1 MNASSAVSVAFD
13 PLLGWTVLAVL
24 GGIGLVLVLLGL
36 RAGARGTLW
45 RLGSLI
51 VVLAALSN
59 PSLVEEQRKP
69 IADVA
74 LVVVDDSD
82 SMAIGDRR
90 QQVQAARET
99 LKRKLGQQEGL
110 EVREA
115 VLPPAHIQLG
125 SERPGGTRLIET
137 MRSALVEVP
146 PERLAGVVLLTDGQ
160 VHDVPANLP
169 PELGGAPLHA
179 LIAGKKNERDRL
191 IVLEQSPRFG
201 VVGREVT
208 TKFRIEDP
216 AGGTAPVTLS
226 VGGNVVRRLDV
237 PIGKSVELPITVGN
251 PGANVVELE
260 VAPGPTELTLD
271 NNRALFTIN
280 GVRDR
285 LRVLLVSGEPYQ
297 GERAWRNLLKS
308 DPAVDLV
315 HFTILRTPQKDDF
328 TPVRELSLIVFPMR
342 ELFEQKLKEFDLIIF
357 DRYESGSLITRDY
370 FKNIAEYVKGGG
382 ALLVSVGPQFATQRS
397 LYRTPL
403 GAVLPAS
410 PLGDVLETPFKPKV
424 TEIGQR
430 HPVTAD
436 LPQMGLPGKE
446 PEWGRWFRV
455 VTSRTE
461 HGNAVLSG
469 ADDKPLVVLDRVGEG
484 RVAELLSDHL
494 WLWNRGIDGGGPQPE
509 LVRRVAHWLMK
520 EPDLEEEALRAT
532 SVGGRIEVTRR
543 TLATTFPP
551 VTMTSPDG
559 STQDDHAQPD
569 QPRAGPGRDRRRQ
582 ARPLPLRRRHAA
594 HRGGG
599 RQSRPAGI
607 LRRARDRPEA
617 EAAGRG
623 LGRHLDVAGRQCRPR
638 HPLGA
643 ARPRRRRLGLDR
655 APAQRGLYGGRH
667 QPAAAAA
674 GDPGGAGVPDGD
686 RECVVARGAVE
697 RPRTHRL
704 KRFPMGWNRSRFHP
718 IGNARTGD
726 CGFTGMFRPA
736 DSSRTE
742 YALTGGYRCPSGRQG
757 PRDGRFWDRRAP
769 AAWRSFPVRPGR
781 RRQGP
786 GRRSTFRCPAARRNA
801 RSPRP
806 SRRRRP

>member
-1 MNASSAVSVAFD
+1 MNATSAVSVAFD
-13 PLLGWTVLAVL
+13 PLLGWPLLAVL

-36 RAGARGTLW
+36 RAGARGTMW
-45 RLGSLI
+45 RLGSLV

-59 PSLVEEQRKP
+59 PSLIEEQRKP

-82 SMAIGDRR
+82 SMAIGERR
-90 QQVQAARET
+90 TQVQAAREM

-160 VHDVPANLP
+160 VHDVPAGLP
-169 PELGGAPLHA
+169 PELGAAPLHA
-179 LIAGKKNERDRL
+179 LIAGKKGERDRL

-208 TKFRIEDP
+208 TKFRVEDP

-226 VGGNVVRRLDV
+226 VGGDVVRRLDV
-237 PIGKSVELPITVGN
+237 PVGKSIELPITVGN
-251 PGANVVELE
+251 PGANVVELD
-260 VAPGPTELTLD
+260 VAPGPNELTLD

-342 ELFEQKLKEFDLIIF
+342 ELFEQKLKEFDLMIF
-357 DRYESGSLITRDY
+357 DRYESGGLITRDY

-382 ALLVSVGPQFATQRS
+382 ALLVSVGPMFATQRS

-403 GAVLPAS
+403 GAVLPAA

-430 HPVTAD
+430 HPVTAN
-436 LPQMGLPGKE
+436 LPQMGDPGKE
-446 PEWGRWFRV
+446 PEWGRWFRL
-455 VTSRTE
+455 VTSRVE
-461 HGNAVLSG
+461 HGNAILSG

-559 STQDDHAQPD
+559 STRTIDLKQTSPGLGLGVIDVDKPGLYRFDDGTLRTVAAVGNPD
-569 QPRAGPGRDRRRQ
+569 PLEFSDVRATDTKLK
-582 ARPLPLRRRHAA
+582 PLVEAS
-594 HRGGG
+594 GGG
-599 RQSRPAGI
+599 LMWLSDNPDPE
-607 LRRARDRPEA
+607 LRA
-617 EAAGRG
+617 
-623 LGRHLDVAGRQCRPR
+623 
-638 HPLGA
+638 
-643 ARPRRRRLGLDR
+643 
-655 APAQRGLYGGRH
+655 
-667 QPAAAAA
+667 
-674 GDPGGAGVPDGD
+674 
-686 RECVVARGAVE
+686 
-697 RPRTHRL
+697 
-704 KRFPMGWNRSRFHP
+704 
-718 IGNARTGD
+718 
-726 CGFTGMFRPA
+726 
-736 DSSRTE
+736 
-742 YALTGGYRCPSGRQG
+742 
-757 PRDGRFWDRRAP
+757 
-769 AAWRSFPVRPGR
+769 VRPGR
-781 RRQGP
+781 
-786 GRRSTFRCPAARRNA
+786 AAGGSDWIGLRRNEGYTVA
-801 RSPRP
+801 GINQLPLLPGILVALAFLMAIGSAWWREGR
-806 SRRRRP
+806 

>member
-1 MNASSAVSVAFD
+1 MNPSTAVSVAFD
-13 PLLGWTVLAVL
+13 PLLPWWLLAAL
-24 GGIGLVLVLLGL
+24 GAVGLALVLLGL
-36 RAGARGTLW
+36 RAGARGTIW
-45 RLGSLI
+45 RLGSLL
-51 VVLAALSN
+51 VVLAALAN
-59 PSLVEEQRKP
+59 PALIEEQRKP

-82 SMAIGDRR
+82 SMAIGERR

-125 SERPGGTRLIET
+125 SERPGGTRLIDT

-160 VHDVPANLP
+160 VHDVPAALP

-191 IVLEQSPRFG
+191 ITVEQSPRFG
-201 VVGREVT
+201 VVGRQVT
-208 TKFRIEDP
+208 MKFRVDDP

-226 VGGNVVRRLDV
+226 VGGEVVRKIDV
-237 PIGKSVELPITVGN
+237 PVGQSVELPITVTN
-251 PGANVVELE
+251 PGANVVEIE
-260 VAPGPTELTLD
+260 VAPGQSELTLD

-357 DRYESGSLITRDY
+357 DRYESGNLITRDY
-370 FKNIAEYVKGGG
+370 FRNIAEYVRNGG
-382 ALLVSVGPQFATQRS
+382 ALLVSVGPVFATQRS

-403 GAVLPAS
+403 GAVLPAA

-430 HPVTAD
+430 HPVTAN
-436 LPQMGLPGKE
+436 LPQAGEPGKE
-446 PEWGRWFRV
+446 PDWGRWFRV
-455 VTSRTE
+455 VTSRVE
-461 HGNAVLSG
+461 HGNAVMSG
-469 ADDKPLVVLDRVGEG
+469 ADDRPLVVLDRVGEG

-532 SVGGRIEVTRR
+532 AVGGHIEVSRR
-543 TLATTFPP
+543 TLATTFPK
-551 VTMTSPDG
+551 VTMTSPGGATRVLQPVQTAPGLGVAVVDVDKPGLYRFDDG
-559 STQDDHAQPD
+559 TLRAVAAVGNPD
-569 QPRAGPGRDRRRQ
+569 PLEFSDVRATDTKLK
-582 ARPLPLRRRHAA
+582 PLVEAS
-594 HRGGG
+594 GGG
-599 RQSRPAGI
+599 LLWLADN
-607 LRRARDRPEA
+607 A
-617 EAAGRG
+617 
-623 LGRHLDVAGRQCRPR
+623 
-638 HPLGA
+638 
-643 ARPRRRRLGLDR
+643 
-655 APAQRGLYGGRH
+655 
-667 QPAAAAA
+667 
-674 GDPGGAGVPDGD
+674 DPDI
-686 RECVVARGAVE
+686 
-697 RPRTHRL
+697 
-704 KRFPMGWNRSRFHP
+704 RS
-718 IGNARTGD
+718 
-726 CGFTGMFRPA
+726 
-736 DSSRTE
+736 
-742 YALTGGYRCPSGRQG
+742 
-757 PRDGRFWDRRAP
+757 
-769 AAWRSFPVRPGR
+769 VRPGR
-781 RRQGP
+781 SAG
-786 GRRSTFRCPAARRNA
+786 GSDWLGLRRNEGYTVSGINQTPLLPGILVA
-801 RSPRP
+801 LAFLMAIASAWWREGR
-806 SRRRRP
+806 

>member
-1 MNASSAVSVAFD
+1 MNPTSAVSVAFD
-13 PLLGWTVLAVL
+13 PLVPWSVIAVL
-24 GGIGLVLVLLGL
+24 SSIGLVLVLLGL
-36 RAGARGTLW
+36 RAGARGTIW
-45 RLGSLI
+45 RLGSI
-51 VVLAALSN
+51 VVVLAALAN
-59 PSLVEEQRKP
+59 PALIEEQRKP

-74 LVVVDDSD
+74 LIVVDDSD
-82 SMAIGDRR
+82 SMAIGERR
-90 QQVQAARET
+90 KQVQTARES

-110 EVREA
+110 EVREV

-160 VHDVPANLP
+160 VHDVPAALP
-169 PELGGAPLHA
+169 PELGGAPLHG

-191 IVLEQSPRFG
+191 IIVEQSPRFG

-208 TKFRIEDP
+208 TKFRVEDP

-226 VGGNVVRRLDV
+226 VGGEVVKRIDV
-237 PIGKSVELPITVGN
+237 PVGKSVELPIRVGN

-260 VAPGPTELTLD
+260 VGAGPSELTLD

-357 DRYESGSLITRDY
+357 DRYESGNLITRDY
-370 FKNIAEYVKGGG
+370 FRNIAEYVKNGG
-382 ALLVSVGPQFATQRS
+382 ALLVSVGPVFATQRS
-397 LYRTPL
+397 LYRTPI
-403 GAVLPAS
+403 GAILPAA

-430 HPVTAD
+430 HPVSAN
-436 LPQMGLPGKE
+436 LPQAGQPDKE
-446 PEWGRWFRV
+446 PDWGRWFRL

-461 HGNAVLSG
+461 RGNAVLSG
-469 ADDKPLVVLDRVGEG
+469 AEDKPLVILDRVGEG
-484 RVAELLSDHL
+484 RVAQLMSDHL

-532 SVGGRIEVTRR
+532 AVGGRIEVTRR

-559 STQDDHAQPD
+559 TTRKLDLRQTAPGLGLGVVDVDKPGLYRFDDGTLRTVAAVGSPDPLEFSDVRATETKLKPLVEASGGSMLWLVDQPD
-569 QPRAGPGRDRRRQ
+569 
-582 ARPLPLRRRHAA
+582 
-594 HRGGG
+594 
-599 RQSRPAGI
+599 
-607 LRRARDRPEA
+607 
-617 EAAGRG
+617 
-623 LGRHLDVAGRQCRPR
+623 
-638 HPLGA
+638 
-643 ARPRRRRLGLDR
+643 
-655 APAQRGLYGGRH
+655 
-667 QPAAAAA
+667 
-674 GDPGGAGVPDGD
+674 PDI
-686 RECVVARGAVE
+686 
-697 RPRTHRL
+697 RT
-704 KRFPMGWNRSRFHP
+704 
-718 IGNARTGD
+718 
-726 CGFTGMFRPA
+726 
-736 DSSRTE
+736 
-742 YALTGGYRCPSGRQG
+742 
-757 PRDGRFWDRRAP
+757 
-769 AAWRSFPVRPGR
+769 VRPGR
-781 RRQGP
+781 
-786 GRRSTFRCPAARRNA
+786 AAGGSDWIGLRRNEGYTVA
-801 RSPRP
+801 GINQLPLLPGILVALVFLMAIGSAWWREGR
-806 SRRRRP
+806 

>member
-36 RAGARGTLW
+36 RAGARGTIW
-45 RLGSLI
+45 RFGSLV

-59 PSLVEEQRKP
+59 PSLIEEQHKP

-82 SMAIGDRR
+82 SMAIGERR

-169 PELGGAPLHA
+169 PELGAAPLHA

-216 AGGTAPVTLS
+216 SGGTAPVTLS
-226 VGGNVVRRLDV
+226 VGGDVVRRLDV
-237 PIGKSVELPITVGN
+237 PVGKSVELPITVGN

-260 VAPGPTELTLD
+260 VAPGPNELTLD

-357 DRYESGSLITRDY
+357 DRYESGGLITRDY

-424 TEIGQR
+424 TEIGLR
-430 HPVTAD
+430 HPVTTD

-446 PEWGRWFRV
+446 PDWGRWFRV

-461 HGNAVLSG
+461 RGNAILSG

-559 STQDDHAQPD
+559 STRTITLNQTSPGLGLGVIDVDKPGLYRFDDGTLRTVAAVGNPD
-569 QPRAGPGRDRRRQ
+569 PLEFSDVRATE
-582 ARPLPLRRRHAA
+582 AKLKPLVEAS
-594 HRGGG
+594 GGG
-599 RQSRPAGI
+599 LMWLQDNP
-607 LRRARDRPEA
+607 
-617 EAAGRG
+617 
-623 LGRHLDVAGRQCRPR
+623 
-638 HPLGA
+638 
-643 ARPRRRRLGLDR
+643 
-655 APAQRGLYGGRH
+655 
-667 QPAAAAA
+667 
-674 GDPGGAGVPDGD
+674 DPDI
-686 RECVVARGAVE
+686 
-697 RPRTHRL
+697 
-704 KRFPMGWNRSRFHP
+704 RS
-718 IGNARTGD
+718 
-726 CGFTGMFRPA
+726 
-736 DSSRTE
+736 
-742 YALTGGYRCPSGRQG
+742 
-757 PRDGRFWDRRAP
+757 
-769 AAWRSFPVRPGR
+769 VRPGR
-781 RRQGP
+781 
-786 GRRSTFRCPAARRNA
+786 AAGGSDWIGLRRNEGYTVA
-801 RSPRP
+801 GINQLPLLPGILVALAFLMAIGSAWWREGR
-806 SRRRRP
+806 

>member
-1 MNASSAVSVAFD
+1 MNPTSAVSVAFD
-13 PLLGWTVLAVL
+13 PLVPWSVIAVL

-36 RAGARGTLW
+36 RAGARGTIW
-45 RLGSLI
+45 RLGSI
-51 VVLAALSN
+51 VVVLAALAN
-59 PSLVEEQRKP
+59 PALIEEQRKP

-74 LVVVDDSD
+74 LIVVDDSD
-82 SMAIGDRR
+82 SMAIGERR
-90 QQVQAARET
+90 KQVQTARES

-110 EVREA
+110 EVREV

-160 VHDVPANLP
+160 VHDVPAALP
-169 PELGGAPLHA
+169 PELGGAPLHG

-191 IVLEQSPRFG
+191 IIVEQSPRFG

-208 TKFRIEDP
+208 TKFRVEDP

-226 VGGNVVRRLDV
+226 VGGEVVKRIDV
-237 PIGKSVELPITVGN
+237 PVGKSVELPIRVGN

-260 VAPGPTELTLD
+260 VGAGPSELTLD

-357 DRYESGSLITRDY
+357 DRYESGNLITRDY
-370 FKNIAEYVKGGG
+370 FRNITEYVKNGG
-382 ALLVSVGPQFATQRS
+382 ALLVSVGPVFATQRS

-403 GAVLPAS
+403 GAILPAA

-430 HPVTAD
+430 HPVSAN
-436 LPQMGLPGKE
+436 LPQAGQPDKE
-446 PEWGRWFRV
+446 PDWGRWFRL

-461 HGNAVLSG
+461 RGNAVLSG
-469 ADDKPLVVLDRVGEG
+469 AEDKPLVILDRVGEG
-484 RVAELLSDHL
+484 RVAQLMSDHL

-532 SVGGRIEVTRR
+532 AVGGRIEVTRR

-559 STQDDHAQPD
+559 TTRKLDLRQTAPGLGLGVVDVDRPGLYRFDDGTLRTVAAVGSPDPLEFSDVRATETKLKPLVEASGGSMLWLVDQPD
-569 QPRAGPGRDRRRQ
+569 
-582 ARPLPLRRRHAA
+582 
-594 HRGGG
+594 
-599 RQSRPAGI
+599 
-607 LRRARDRPEA
+607 
-617 EAAGRG
+617 
-623 LGRHLDVAGRQCRPR
+623 
-638 HPLGA
+638 
-643 ARPRRRRLGLDR
+643 
-655 APAQRGLYGGRH
+655 
-667 QPAAAAA
+667 
-674 GDPGGAGVPDGD
+674 PDI
-686 RECVVARGAVE
+686 
-697 RPRTHRL
+697 RT
-704 KRFPMGWNRSRFHP
+704 
-718 IGNARTGD
+718 
-726 CGFTGMFRPA
+726 
-736 DSSRTE
+736 
-742 YALTGGYRCPSGRQG
+742 
-757 PRDGRFWDRRAP
+757 
-769 AAWRSFPVRPGR
+769 VRPGR
-781 RRQGP
+781 
-786 GRRSTFRCPAARRNA
+786 AAGGSDWIGLRRNEGYTVA
-801 RSPRP
+801 GINQLPLLPGILVALVFLMAIGSAWWREGR
-806 SRRRRP
+806 